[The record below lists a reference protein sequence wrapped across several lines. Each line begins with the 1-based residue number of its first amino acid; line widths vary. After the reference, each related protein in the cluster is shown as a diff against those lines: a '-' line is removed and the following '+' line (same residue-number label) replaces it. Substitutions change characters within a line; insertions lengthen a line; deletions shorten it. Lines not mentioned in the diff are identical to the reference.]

1 VMQLGQ
7 DLRFPLESS
16 KPLGVLG
23 KRCRKDLDRNLS
35 IELGVG
41 GAIDLAHATG
51 AQGGDDL
58 VGAEAG
64 AGRERHGARA
74 YERSRLAEPY

>member
-1 VMQLGQ
+1 MQLGQ

>member
-1 VMQLGQ
+1 MMQLGQ